1 MQAGRFGTTL
11 RRILTTVM
19 LVVAAIG
26 APRGAF
32 AQEHGG
38 FTADE
43 LEELVGPIAL
53 YPDDLIAIVLP
64 ASTYPLDIV
73 EAARFLDEREA
84 DPSLVPDEDWDDSV
98 VALLNYP
105 EVLRLMDE
113 DLDWTWDLG
122 EAFLTQRADVLDAIQ
137 RFRAAAREAGNLES
151 DDRLVVDESGD
162 AIHIRSA
169 DPEVIYVPYY
179 EPRHIVVHHH
189 VPIHYHPRPYPVY
202 YYPYP
207 PHHHFH
213 HGFFFG
219 VTTAFVIGWDTHHVH
234 VHHHLH
240 PRHPF
245 YGHRYHAPLFVRH
258 SINVNVVRHEHNVY
272 VWQPRHRHGARPDR
286 VIRHVRE
293 GAVHGRHGTRRHVA
307 RAVEGQAVTRTI
319 EGRAVT
325 RSVDGRAVTR
335 SAEGRAMTRDAE
347 RRTIPRHTPQR
358 SAGFNVRDGA
368 APGTDGGTHRG
379 TERVRAS
386 TTERRSAD
394 MRGSTRVGERSL
406 PTTANRPARLDR
418 PSADRG
424 ARTRATPSQRA
435 SAPPRMA
442 APTRTTQPRPATQAR
457 TAPPSRAAAQTR
469 PGVQSRTAAP
479 SRSMSPAP
487 RDRQAGAA
495 TASRR
500 MSR

>member
-11 RRILTTVM
+11 RTVLTAA
-19 LVVAAIG
+19 LFVVAAMG
-26 APRGAF
+26 APRGAS
-32 AQEHGG
+32 AQNDDRLTDE
-38 FTADE
+38 E

-53 YPDDLIAIVLP
+53 YPDDLVAIILP

-84 DPSLVPDEDWDDSV
+84 DPGLMPDEEWDDSV

-122 EAFLTQRADVLDAIQ
+122 EAFLTQRASVLDAIQ

-151 DDRLVVDESGD
+151 DDRLVVDESDD
-162 AIHIRSA
+162 AIRIRSA

-189 VPIHYHPRPYPVY
+189 VPIHYYPRPYPVY

-213 HGFFFG
+213 LGFFFG

-240 PRHPF
+240 PHHPF
-245 YGHRYHAPLFVRH
+245 HGHHYHAPLFVRH
-258 SINVNVVRHEHNVY
+258 SINVNFVRHDRDVY
-272 VWQPRHRHGARPDR
+272 IWQPRHRHGARPER

-293 GAVHGRHGTRRHVA
+293 GAVHDRHGTRRHV
-307 RAVEGQAVTRTI
+307 TRTA

-325 RSVDGRAVTR
+325 RGV
-335 SAEGRAMTRDAE
+335 EGRAITRDAE
-347 RRTIPRHTPQR
+347 RRTISRDTTQR
-358 SAGFNVRDGA
+358 QAVPLARDGGA
-368 APGTDGGTHRG
+368 RG
-379 TERVRAS
+379 TERGTFRA
-386 TTERRSAD
+386 TERVRSTAERRGAD
-394 MRGSTRVGERSL
+394 MRSPARVGERGAAATVS
-406 PTTANRPARLDR
+406 RHSARLDR
-418 PSADRG
+418 PNPERRSVTKHA
-424 ARTRATPSQRA
+424 ARTQSATP
-435 SAPPRMA
+435 
-442 APTRTTQPRPATQAR
+442 PTRTAAPARMAPPTRMPTQTR
-457 TAPPSRAAAQTR
+457 TSPPSRSTMHTR
-469 PGVQSRTAAP
+469 SGTQSRTAAP
-479 SRSMSPAP
+479 SRSMSSAP
-487 RDRQAGAA
+487 RARQAGAA
-495 TASRR
+495 TSSRR
-500 MSR
+500 VSR